1 MTFFSG
7 TVTEVIY
14 SMPAAGT
21 ALNTSTAKTVISS
34 SGSATLPAFQLP
46 TPLWQPSYAVG
57 RGLRI
62 NFGGTWGVTAAG
74 SNFQFWIYLDTTQGT
89 PGSVILASTGV
100 LAIPAVAVT
109 TGNFYGQVDIV
120 ATTQG
125 LSSNVYTEG
134 VFTNGFL
141 AMGAGNNASTS
152 LTPTA
157 FTLIGSPSSA
167 LSYNPLATNYIEAYA
182 QWGTSNADNTIQLT
196 EFMVSGLN

>member
-21 ALNTSTAKTVISS
+21 ALNTSTSKVCISS
-34 SGSATLPAFQLP
+34 TGSATLPAFQLP

-74 SNFQFWIYLDTTQGT
+74 ANFQLWLYLDTTQAT
-89 PGSVILASTGV
+89 PGTILASTGV
-100 LAIPAVAVT
+100 LAIPATAVT

-134 VFTNGFL
+134 VYTNGL
-141 AMGAGNNASTS
+141 LVMGNGNNASTS

-157 FTLIGSPSSA
+157 TVLMGSPSTPIA
-167 LSYNPLATNYIEAYA
+167 YNPLATNYVEMFA
-182 QWGTSNADNTIQLT
+182 QWGTSNAADTIQLT

>member
-21 ALNTSTAKTVISS
+21 ALANSTAKTVISS
-34 SGSATLPAFQLP
+34 TGSATLPAFQLP

-57 RGLRI
+57 RGLRLS
-62 NFGGTWGVTAAG
+62 FGGTFGTTG
-74 SNFQFWIYLDTTQGT
+74 SPTLQFWVYFDTTQGNAT
-89 PGSVILASTGV
+89 GTVMASTG
-100 LAIPAVAVT
+100 LFAPGTGIT
-109 TGNFYGQVDIV
+109 SGNFYGQLDIV

-134 VFTNGFL
+134 VFTNGFV
-141 AMGAGNNASTS
+141 MYGAGNNAAT
-152 LTPTA
+152 TA
-157 FTLIGSPSSA
+157 GTFAMIGSPASA
-167 LSYNPLATNYIEAYA
+167 ISYNPLATNYIDIAA
-182 QWGTSNADNTIQLT
+182 QWSAASASNTVQLT